1 MCDVC
6 LEIIIPTNCD
16 LLPVI
21 QPPIRSNQTPTSL
34 IVQIMGEILAEIC
47 TVFTMRTQGGE
58 GGVELRIKILV
69 RGWWLDGINVT
80 MPDLSETEQSH
91 ISYPRSGRHKKR
103 QGAKVYNNF
112 SREHETKVLTL

>member
-1 MCDVC
+1 M
-6 LEIIIPTNCD
+6 
-16 LLPVI
+16 I

-58 GGVELRIKILV
+58 GGVELRIRILV

-80 MPDLSETEQSH
+80 MPDLSENEQSH
-91 ISYPRSGRHKKR
+91 ISDKEQKHTITSPVNMKQK
-103 QGAKVYNNF
+103 F
-112 SREHETKVLTL
+112 